1 MVGTSNK
8 SVPKMA
14 TDSTIPARCIE
25 AHSSFSTIDH
35 HLSSFIGLTSSLH
48 YAHSHARTRTQIH
61 TWIYIYIHIYIH
73 TYTLDIWYI
82 HHTSSYYTWNMRAM
96 YACICAHTTS
106 IRWVKHCRERL
117 QFGKPQAVES
127 TLVTEMFNCSAK
139 FSCNLALFG
148 IQNGHVAGEMCLT
161 WVVDMTNVR
170 F

>member
-1 MVGTSNK
+1 MHIHT
-8 SVPKMA
+8 
-14 TDSTIPARCIE
+14 
-25 AHSSFSTIDH
+25 
-35 HLSSFIGLTSSLH
+35 
-48 YAHSHARTRTQIH
+48 HARAHRYIH
-61 TWIYIYIHIYIH
+61 EYTHIYIYVH

-82 HHTSSYYTWNMRAM
+82 YIYPTSSYYTWNMRAM

-139 FSCNLALFG
+139 FSYNLALFG

-161 WVVDMTNVR
+161 WVVDMTMCTFNGSTWALKLCR
-170 F
+170 GRKDRQSQLKEMPHMP

>member
-1 MVGTSNK
+1 MYRGSLIIQHHWSSCVIIHWFNK
-8 SVPKMA
+8 
-14 TDSTIPARCIE
+14 
-25 AHSSFSTIDH
+25 FSPLCT
-35 HLSSFIGLTSSLH
+35 F
-48 YAHSHARTRTQIH
+48 TRTHAH
-61 TWIYIYIHIYIH
+61 TDTYMNIYTHIYICTHLYIRYMIYIYP
-73 TYTLDIWYI
+73 
-82 HHTSSYYTWNMRAM
+82 TSSYYTWNMRAM

-139 FSCNLALFG
+139 FSYNLALFG

-161 WVVDMTNVR
+161 WVVDMTNVH